1 MICKVLALNY
11 AKNLVIFLIEVS
23 TESND
28 FH

>member
-1 MICKVLALNY
+1 MICKMPALND

>member
-1 MICKVLALNY
+1 MICKVFALND

>member
-1 MICKVLALNY
+1 MICKVLALND
-11 AKNLVIFLIEVS
+11 AKNLVISLIEVS